1 MSVLSPEEVNVFLLY
16 VNRLSLA
23 ILPASPLTSC
33 WQDFGHDNEMLEVM
47 AAAGILK
54 VGCYDMSFL
63 CHTDMRLST
72 DMLFLA
78 T

>member
-16 VNRLSLA
+16 VNRLNPA

-54 VGCYDMSFL
+54 VGCYAMSTL
-63 CHTDMRLST
+63 CHTDMLLST
-72 DMLFLA
+72 DMFLLA